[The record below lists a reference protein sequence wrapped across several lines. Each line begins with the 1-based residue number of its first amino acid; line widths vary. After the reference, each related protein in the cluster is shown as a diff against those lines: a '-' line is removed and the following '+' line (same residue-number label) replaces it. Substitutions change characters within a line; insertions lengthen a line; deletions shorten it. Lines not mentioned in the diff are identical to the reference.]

1 MNIYQQRAIA
11 LIETIRE
18 LTAQGYECYTA
29 LKEYSAVD
37 LIATKENKTY
47 RLRVKY
53 RQTRNGKITVR
64 LQSLVRSVIYGPTAE
79 FDSIDGWAV
88 FCPELNSVVFVNKSD
103 VNLSARNFSFALEEN
118 DANIKLYSD
127 HKNIEEWQPE

>member
-29 LKEYSAVD
+29 MKEYSAVD

-53 RQTRNGKITVR
+53 RLSHNSIITVR
-64 LQSLVRSVIYGPTAE
+64 LRSLVRSVLCGPTTE

-88 FCPELNSVVFVNKSD
+88 FCPELNSVVFVKKSEVD
-103 VNLSARNFSFALEEN
+103 LSARNFSFALNEGN
-118 DANIKLYSD
+118 TNTKLYSE
-127 HKNIEEWQPE
+127 HKNIEEWQTT